1 MPTFNWDD
9 DGVPTINSGF
19 KYYWAITIPV
29 TLLVLFIWILAR
41 MLPLQTRIQSLI
53 TGNRRTS
60 LSGNFGGGMEL
71 K

>member
-1 MPTFNWDD
+1 MPTFNWDE

-41 MLPLQTRIQSLI
+41 MLPARIQSLI
-53 TGNRRTS
+53 S
-60 LSGNFGGGMEL
+60 YYW
-71 K
+71 KP

>member
-1 MPTFNWDD
+1 MPTFNWDG

-41 MLPLQTRIQSLI
+41 MLPARIQSLI
-53 TGNRRTS
+53 TGNRRT
-60 LSGNFGGGMEL
+60 LLGGNFGGGMEL